1 MLRPYRVI
9 PILWVVTLVGYVL
22 AGIGV
27 TPFHGDESTQVYMSR
42 DYAYTIQQRD
52 LQTVFYA
59 ENPVSP
65 QEQDLRLLN
74 GTVNKYSIGAAW
86 HAAGLTVDDV
96 NEQWDWGA
104 DLDRNVV

>member
-1 MLRPYRVI
+1 
-9 PILWVVTLVGYVL
+9 
-22 AGIGV
+22 
-27 TPFHGDESTQVYMSR
+27 
-42 DYAYTIQQRD
+42 QRD

-104 DLDRNVV
+104 DFVYNVPFSKRKSCSCGLTGFSA